1 MASGQEELTPQQ
13 YNGSLTIGA
22 NWDLIN
28 ASFTHLSNIT
38 SGGTAT
44 GWKSATAGDEGFLSD
59 FAFVKAF
66 TSVHYIYYKLTVGG
80 SVGSTT
86 SEIRVTLQDT
96 SDSNSAQDVRTHRYV
111 VPANPAKSTLIN
123 SGVIRDL
130 NTSTLDDN
138 FITDD
143 LRFKIEAYSP
153 DTLGLGNGNEIKIY
167 EFEFF
172 VVGKTSDAPHI
183 PSVGTYTA
191 GANLKA
197 IKGENKIIK
206 GKLKVDK

>member
-1 MASGQEELTPQQ
+1 MASAQEQLVPQQ
-13 YNGSLTIGA
+13 YNGSFTIGA
-22 NWDLIN
+22 NWDVIN
-28 ASFTHLSNIT
+28 ASSTHLSNIT
-38 SGGTAT
+38 TSGTAT
-44 GWKSATAGDEGFLSD
+44 GWKSATAGDEGFLFD

-66 TSVHYIYYKLTVGG
+66 TSVHYIYYELTAGG

-96 SDSNSAQDVRTHRYV
+96 SDGNSAQDVRTHRYA
-111 VPANPAKSTLIN
+111 VPSNPAKSTSIN
-123 SGVIRDL
+123 SGVIKDL
-130 NTSTLDDN
+130 NSSTLDEN
-138 FITDD
+138 FVTDD

-153 DTLGLGNGNEIKIY
+153 DTLGLGNGNEMKIY
-167 EFEFF
+167 QFEFF

-197 IKGENKIIK
+197 IKGKNEIIK